1 MQSEFKDGYWKP
13 FSYYENLFSV
23 GKTIRIVYED
33 GRKEEL
39 KIKEQQM
46 EHAGINILRYLV
58 IKGEKADQK
67 LVIKLMSARRK
78 PFGVSNITVDGVKRI
93 ILEPTVMSMFQDPPS
108 VTMGTQPLEIP
119 QEYKTITLKKGNKI
133 YRKTK
138 KMEPV
143 EKPQYVYYYADD
155 PLYNFGNVGK
165 SYSRSLNTSTGVYD
179 GDSGI
184 YEYALSE
191 DIKVVDLT
199 TDGDGKKVWRCN
211 VYSND
216 SDRMSLRYRAV
227 SSDCAN
233 DFTYQSSLIEA
244 CKRRGC
250 VGFRAYVKF
259 DNGFPKSF
267 DDVHAELALLGSSPV
282 VRIDCLKK
290 DKHET
295 SDMEEKIKELEAKVR
310 QIPLYENAIERAYR
324 LKDDMEQELQ
334 QTIERLKKELEEE
347 EEEKIELKEE
357 LEKIRAGGTPQGTS
371 KRKRTDYFLHL

>member
-13 FSYYENLFSV
+13 FSYYEKLFSV
-23 GKTIRIVYED
+23 GKTIRIVYD
-33 GRKEEL
+33 YYEL
-39 KIKEQQM
+39 VWEIKEQQM
-46 EHAGINILRYLV
+46 EDGGVSILRYLV
-58 IKGEKADQK
+58 IKGEKADQE
-67 LVIKLMSARRK
+67 LSINLMSERHRK
-78 PFGVSNITVDGVKRI
+78 PFGVSHIKVNGVKKI
-93 ILEPTVMSMFQDPPS
+93 ILEPTVMSMFQDPLS
-108 VTMGTQPLEIP
+108 VTMGIQPLEIP
-119 QEYKTITLKKGNKI
+119 QEYNTITLKKGTRI

-143 EKPQYVYYYADD
+143 EKPEYVYYYADD

-199 TDGDGKKVWRCN
+199 TDGDGQKVWRCN

-216 SDRMSLRYRAV
+216 SDRMTLKYRAV
-227 SSDCAN
+227 SDDCAN

-250 VGFRAYVKF
+250 VGFRAYVRY

-267 DDVHAELALLGSSPV
+267 DNDVHAELALLGSSPV

-295 SDMEEKIKELEAKVR
+295 SDMKEKIKDLEAKVR
-310 QIPLYENAIERAYR
+310 EIPLYKNAIDRAYR

-334 QTIERLKKELEEE
+334 QTIEKLKKQLEEE
-347 EEEKIELKEE
+347 EEEKFE
-357 LEKIRAGGTPQGTS
+357 LEKELARAGGTSQGTP
-371 KRKRTDYFLHL
+371 KRKRVDYFLHL